1 MEEKNK
7 NIEERKRV
15 LLEEL
20 VTLYNCDIENKNLEI
35 DNNQIETKRETNVK
49 DYFEGF
55 YREFDIY
62 REEQTKNI
70 PLMIRLYQDFI
81 EEKYQPSKRY
91 KLVLKIRNEINA
103 DMEKIFTEEQQELMN
118 QFKDC
123 DNILIDDMVQEAFVY
138 GYAMCNQ
145 LQEETTK
152 KYPMENN

>member
-62 REEQTKNI
+62 REERTKYTIN
-70 PLMIRLYQDFI
+70 D
-81 EEKYQPSKRY
+81 
-91 KLVLKIRNEINA
+91 KIISRFYRR
-103 DMEKIFTEEQQELMN
+103 KISA
-118 QFKDC
+118 K
-123 DNILIDDMVQEAFVY
+123 
-138 GYAMCNQ
+138 
-145 LQEETTK
+145 
-152 KYPMENN
+152 